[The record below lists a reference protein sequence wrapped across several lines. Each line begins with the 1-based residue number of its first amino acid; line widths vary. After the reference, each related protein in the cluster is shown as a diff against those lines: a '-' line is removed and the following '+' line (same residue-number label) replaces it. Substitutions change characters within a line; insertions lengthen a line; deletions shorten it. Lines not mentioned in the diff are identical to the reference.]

1 MLSPPASS
9 VTRLA
14 KKALRILLLV
24 ALFMAMAG
32 IGAYMALTLIIKG
45 EDTVVVPELVGKDVL
60 YGLEILSDLGLNTR
74 VKGTAYHDQ
83 VPKNHVIDQDPD
95 AGAAIKRGRDV
106 KIRVSRGPETILMP
120 NLAGLSLQQ
129 SRILLTENGLCQGVL
144 SGMISPRFDAG
155 QIMAQYPPAGG
166 IVSRNTCA
174 DLLISRG
181 PSSPAFSMVD
191 LSGFTPE
198 SAIRR
203 LERMQLTV
211 GSIRIV
217 RRIGAPW
224 DTIVDQMPPAGH
236 RVAPGN
242 RVDLTVNRSHAGWNA
257 GEIVNTD
264 QVELFRFSLENG
276 FLKKRVQVRMN
287 QPQISLSLF
296 DDFLAPGQEIW
307 LLVPKSGNPTI
318 LVYVDGQLVET
329 RIMYAN

>member
-1 MLSPPASS
+1 
-9 VTRLA
+9 
-14 KKALRILLLV
+14 
-24 ALFMAMAG
+24 
-32 IGAYMALTLIIKG
+32 
-45 EDTVVVPELVGKDVL
+45 
-60 YGLEILSDLGLNTR
+60 
-74 VKGTAYHDQ
+74 
-83 VPKNHVIDQDPD
+83 
-95 AGAAIKRGRDV
+95 
-106 KIRVSRGPETILMP
+106 
-120 NLAGLSLQQ
+120 
-129 SRILLTENGLCQGVL
+129 
-144 SGMISPRFDAG
+144 
-155 QIMAQYPPAGG
+155 
-166 IVSRNTCA
+166 
-174 DLLISRG
+174 
-181 PSSPAFSMVD
+181 MVD

-224 DTIVDQMPPAGH
+224 DTVVGQMPPAGH
-236 RVAPGN
+236 RVAPGR
-242 RVDLTVNRSHAGWNA
+242 RVDLTVNRSHAGRYA

-329 RIMYAN
+329 RIMYGN

>member
-1 MLSPPASS
+1 MPSPAPASS
-9 VTRLA
+9 VRRLA
-14 KKALRILLLV
+14 KKALRIVLLV
-24 ALFMAMAG
+24 TLFMAMAG
-32 IGAYMALTLIIKG
+32 IGAYVSLTLIIKG
-45 EDTVVVPELVGKDVL
+45 EDTVIVPDLVGKDIL

-106 KIRVSRGPETILMP
+106 KVRVSRGAETILMP
-120 NLAGLSLQQ
+120 NLEGLSLQQ
-129 SRILLTENGLCQGVL
+129 TRILLTENGLCQGVL
-144 SGMISPRFDAG
+144 SGMTSPRFDPG
-155 QIMAQYPPAGG
+155 QIMAQYPPPGG

-174 DLLISRG
+174 DLLISQG

-191 LSGFTPE
+191 LSGLSLE
-198 SAIRR
+198 SAIRQ
-203 LERMQLTV
+203 LEQLQLAV
-211 GSIRIV
+211 GTIRIV
-217 RRIGAPW
+217 LRTGTPL
-224 DTIVDQMPPAGH
+224 DTIVDQIPPAGH

-242 RVDLTVNRSHAGWNA
+242 SVDMAVNRSNEERLTGGTENA
-257 GEIVNTD
+257 D

-287 QPQISLSLF
+287 LPQISLSLF

-307 LLVPKSGNPTI
+307 LLIPKSGNPTI

-329 RIMYAN
+329 RIM

>member
-1 MLSPPASS
+1 
-9 VTRLA
+9 
-14 KKALRILLLV
+14 
-24 ALFMAMAG
+24 MAMAG
-32 IGAYMALTLIIKG
+32 IGAYVSLTLIIKG

-144 SGMISPRFDAG
+144 SGMISPRFDPG
-155 QIMAQYPPAGG
+155 QIMAQYPPPGE

-181 PSSPAFSMVD
+181 PSSQAFSMVD

-203 LERMQLTV
+203 LEQMQLTV
-211 GSIRIV
+211 GSIRICSPV
-217 RRIGAPW
+217 RF
-224 DTIVDQMPPAGH
+224 TAGYH
-236 RVAPGN
+236 RGSDAAGRAPGCSGQP
-242 RVDLTVNRSHAGWNA
+242 RGPHGKPIPCRPVCGRDRKHRSGR
-257 GEIVNTD
+257 I
-264 QVELFRFSLENG
+264 
-276 FLKKRVQVRMN
+276 VQV
-287 QPQISLSLF
+287 LSGKRF
-296 DDFLAPGQEIW
+296 FEETGPGQNE
-307 LLVPKSGNPTI
+307 PTADFAQP
-318 LVYVDGQLVET
+318 V
-329 RIMYAN
+329 